1 MKRLSTLVLL
11 GSLIGGASGAMAM
24 SSQSINQFP
33 NHVLPVLVQVNSQG
47 RVTGVSPSDELPPR
61 YARLLR
67 QTLDEMIT
75 RPANNHGRPV
85 ASQFVMNLA
94 LQTSPRPD
102 GQYDARFVYVSASPV
117 PAGSWYWEHI
127 DGHRLAL
134 RRQGDNP
141 MRFRRF
147 ERVPQDF
154 WRPEPAQSA
163 PPMQNARPA
172 ASPASG
178 VRPRQG

>member
-1 MKRLSTLVLL
+1 MKPLCTLALL
-11 GSLIGGASGAMAM
+11 GSLIGGAGAAMAM
-24 SSQSINQFP
+24 PSQSINQFP
-33 NHVLPVLVQVNSQG
+33 SRVLPVLVQVNSQG
-47 RVTGVSPSDELPPR
+47 RVTAVSPSDDLAPR

-75 RPANNHGRPV
+75 KPANDHGRPV

-102 GQYDARFVYVSASPV
+102 GQFDARFVYVSVSPV

-141 MRFRRF
+141 VRFRHF
-147 ERVPQDF
+147 ERTPQEF
-154 WRPEPAQSA
+154 WRPEPVQSA
-163 PPMQNARPA
+163 PAMQDVRPAARPA
-172 ASPASG
+172 TS
-178 VRPRQG
+178 VRPAHG

>member
-1 MKRLSTLVLL
+1 MKRLFVLVVCSLL
-11 GSLIGGASGAMAM
+11 VAGAGDAVAM

-33 NHVLPVLVQVNSQG
+33 TRVLPVLVQVDSHG
-47 RVTGVSPSDELPPR
+47 KVTDVSPSEELPPR

-75 RPANNHGRPV
+75 KPANDHGRPT

-102 GQYDARFVYVSASPV
+102 GQYDARFVYVSVAPV

-134 RRQGDNP
+134 RRQGDDP
-141 MRFRRF
+141 MRYRHFDRTWQP
-147 ERVPQDF
+147 V
-154 WRPEPAQSA
+154 WRPEPVQTA
-163 PPMQNARPA
+163 PAMQNVRPA
-172 ASPASG
+172 ATAI
-178 VRPRQG
+178 RPGHG

>member
-1 MKRLSTLVLL
+1 MKRLCTLALV
-11 GSLIGGASGAMAM
+11 GSLIGGAGSAMAM

-33 NHVLPVLVQVNSQG
+33 TRVLPVLVQVDSQG
-47 RVTGVSPSDELPPR
+47 KVTGVSPSDELPPR

-75 RPANNHGRPV
+75 KPANDHGRPV

-94 LQTSPRPD
+94 LQTSPRED
-102 GQYDARFVYVSASPV
+102 GQYDARFVYVSVSPV

-141 MRFRRF
+141 VRFRRF
-147 ERVPQDF
+147 ERVPQEF
-154 WRPEPAQSA
+154 WRPDPVQSA
-163 PPMQNARPA
+163 PARQNVRPA
-172 ASPASG
+172 ASPASV
-178 VRPRQG
+178 VRPGRG